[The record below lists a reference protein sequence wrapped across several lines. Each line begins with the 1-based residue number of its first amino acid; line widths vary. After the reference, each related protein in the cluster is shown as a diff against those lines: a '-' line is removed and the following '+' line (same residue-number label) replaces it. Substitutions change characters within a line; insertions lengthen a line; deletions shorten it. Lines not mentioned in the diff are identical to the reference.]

1 VAGERQ
7 RAPTNDNA
15 PRRTTPRLPHGVALR
30 AMGID
35 FDNLPPV
42 RAFGVWD
49 APMTDGAV
57 WLDSPPTD
65 MICTL
70 CREAF
75 KPDDNGAIMPTGFAQ
90 HRECGLRSVWGG
102 IGHHVDHARYCKGEL
117 GTDAGLTYRQS
128 ALLVWRT
135 FVDRRPVTEAEL
147 EELRGSK

>member
-1 VAGERQ
+1 
-7 RAPTNDNA
+7 
-15 PRRTTPRLPHGVALR
+15 
-30 AMGID
+30 MGID

-147 EELRGSK
+147 EELRGKK